1 MMGLV
6 VCPAGQADGEQVVLI
21 MRPHAKT
28 MVRPAAVLVLIAA
41 VTVAVLVVLPASL
54 GSLGIIRLVIAAV
67 ALVAAVVWFGV
78 PVLRWRATSYEL
90 TTRRLRMREGIISRT
105 GRDFPLIRISD
116 VSFSQGPVDRL
127 FGCGRLIVESAG
139 ENGRLVLT
147 EIPDIQRVQS
157 VLFDLVSR
165 ETERAGWADANGY

>member
-6 VCPAGQADGEQVVLI
+6 VSPAGQADGEQVVLT
-21 MRPHAKT
+21 MRPHVKT

-54 GSLGIIRLVIAAV
+54 GSLGMIRLVIAVV

-90 TTRRLRMREGIISRT
+90 TTRRLRMRMGIISRT
-105 GRDFPLIRISD
+105 GRDFPLVRISD
-116 VSFSQGPVDRL
+116 VSFSQGPLDRL

-147 EIPDIQRVQS
+147 ETPAIQRVQS

-165 ETERAGWADANGY
+165 ETERAGWADASGY